1 MIVETL
7 KSTWSLFLGMALL
20 MLGNGLQGTLIS
32 WRANYEGFEP
42 STIGWVMTAFYL
54 GFLIG
59 SLYTTRLIR
68 QVGHIR
74 VFAALA
80 SLASTA
86 VLIQILLISP
96 SVWLIMRLVSGFCF
110 AGIYVVVESWLNAR
124 SNNNTRGQI
133 LSFYMFVS
141 FAGLAGGQLLFKIS
155 DPSSFNLFLLT
166 SILLSVALIP
176 ILISRTSAP
185 VIEESESMSVRKLW
199 SIAPAGVASIAL
211 NSIAQG
217 SMFGM
222 GAVYAANA
230 GMDVSQT
237 ALFMTSFIAL
247 GALFHWPL
255 GWLSDKI
262 DRRIVVAGASVMATI
277 LSAVLFKLDNQTII
291 FILIFGLLG
300 AFVLPIY
307 SLSVAHTNDRLKP
320 KQMTHASGT
329 MVLLYGLGSALGP
342 LSVGYALNHF
352 GNSFFFAYIGLI
364 NLLSALLVFYFI
376 FQKEAVPD
384 EEQGD
389 YQLVPSKITTIAM
402 EAVAEEAEE
411 TMHTEE

>member
-7 KSTWSLFLGMALL
+7 KSTWSLFLGMAFL

-32 WRANYEGFEP
+32 WRANYEGFDP
-42 STIGWVMTAFYL
+42 STIGWIMTAFYL

-86 VLIQILLISP
+86 VLIQVLVISP

-166 SILLSVALIP
+166 SILLSIALIP
-176 ILISRTSAP
+176 VLISRTDAP

-217 SMFGM
+217 AMFGM

-230 GMDVSQT
+230 GMSVSQT
-237 ALFMTSFIAL
+237 ALFMGSFIAF

-255 GWLSDKI
+255 GWLSDRI
-262 DRRIVVAGASVMATI
+262 DRRIVVVGVSGFAIV
-277 LSAVLFKLDNQTII
+277 LSAILFELDNQTTMFII
-291 FILIFGLLG
+291 VFGFLG

-307 SLSVAHTNDRLKP
+307 SLGVAHTNDRLRP
-320 KQMTHASGT
+320 EQMTHASGT
-329 MVLLYGLGSALGP
+329 IVLLFGLGSALGP
-342 LSVGYALNHF
+342 FSVGYTLNSF
-352 GNSFFFAYIGLI
+352 GNSFFFAYIGGI
-364 NLLSALLVFYFI
+364 HILSVLLVLYFI
-376 FQKEAVPD
+376 FQKEAVP
-384 EEQGD
+384 EEQQVD
-389 YQLVPSKITTIAM
+389 YQLVPSKLTPIAM
-402 EAVAEEAEE
+402 EAVAGEAEE
-411 TMHTEE
+411 TMHTEK

>member
-7 KSTWSLFLGMALL
+7 KSTWSVFLGMAFL

-32 WRANYEGFEP
+32 WRANFEGFDP
-42 STIGWVMTAFYL
+42 STIGWIMTAYYL

-86 VLIQILLISP
+86 VLIQILAITP
-96 SVWLIMRLVSGFCF
+96 TVWLIMRLVSGFCF

-124 SNNNTRGQI
+124 SNNNTRGQV

-141 FAGLAGGQLLFKIS
+141 FASLAGGQLLFKIS

-166 SILLSVALIP
+166 SILLSIALIP
-176 ILISRTSAP
+176 VLIFRTSAP
-185 VIEESESMSVRKLW
+185 VIEETESMSVYKLW

-217 SMFGM
+217 AMFGM

-230 GMDVSQT
+230 GMNINQT
-237 ALFMTSFIAL
+237 ALFMSSFIAL

-255 GWLSDKI
+255 GWISDKI
-262 DRRIVVAGASVMATI
+262 DRRIVILGASI
-277 LSAVLFKLDNQTII
+277 LAVLLSLVLFQLDNQTIT
-291 FILIFGLLG
+291 FILVFGLLG

-307 SLSVAHTNDRLKP
+307 SLGVAHTNDRLRP
-320 KQMTHASGT
+320 EQMTHASGT
-329 MVLLYGLGSALGP
+329 MVLLFGIGSAIGP
-342 LSVGYALNHF
+342 LSIGYTLNSF
-352 GNSFFFAYIGLI
+352 GNSFFFAYIGGIHVLSTLLI
-364 NLLSALLVFYFI
+364 LIFI
-376 FQKEAVPD
+376 FQKEAVPEGD
-384 EEQGD
+384 QVD
-389 YQLVPSKITTIAM
+389 YQLVPSKPTPIAM
-402 EAVAEEAEE
+402 EALAEEAEE
-411 TMHTEE
+411 AMHMD